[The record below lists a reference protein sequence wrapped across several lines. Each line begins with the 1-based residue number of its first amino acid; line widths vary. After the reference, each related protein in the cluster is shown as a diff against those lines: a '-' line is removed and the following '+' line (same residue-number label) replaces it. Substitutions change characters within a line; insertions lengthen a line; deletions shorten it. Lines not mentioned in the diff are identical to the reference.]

1 MTAEE
6 FEAWL
11 ERAESNLNI
20 ARLGKRERVFL
31 EDLCFEAQ
39 QAAEKAIKALLV
51 RLSGEYPRTH
61 SFTVL
66 LQVLGRHVP
75 VPESIREVVELSD
88 YAVQVRY
95 PGEYYPV
102 TEDEYER
109 ALMLAER
116 VLDWVRRAAA
126 EGQASM

>member
-1 MTAEE
+1 M
-6 FEAWL
+6 
-11 ERAESNLNI
+11 
-20 ARLGKRERVFL
+20 
-31 EDLCFEAQ
+31 
-39 QAAEKAIKALLV
+39 
-51 RLSGEYPRTH
+51 
-61 SFTVL
+61 L

-116 VLDWVRRAAA
+116 VLDWVRQAAE